1 MGSCVCI
8 DKGLAQLIVT
18 AFYENIEYL
27 RFVISQLNPTCTI
40 KVIDFI
46 CIVKV
51 TRGLKVCIQNVRFEL
66 TEEAQNL
73 INQVNVPADPRS
85 LAKEVVKAAAQQVTH
100 GSLGLAVQRAAK
112 QVITRAA
119 VAGVAN
125 VAASEAFKKKAAA
138 EAARKVIDE
147 ATKKVAAEAAR
158 KVIAEATKKVAA
170 EAAKTTLTSTAKTAF
185 GCGAI
190 VEGIF
195 LGFNL
200 VQDYKK
206 KKDGEISQEE
216 FYERAQRYLVGAVVS
231 LIGSTAGA
239 VIGTAFLRGVGT
251 IVGSMVGGIIGGVA
265 GGSVSGSFK
274 MTYAIM

>member
-1 MGSCVCI
+1 M
-8 DKGLAQLIVT
+8 
-18 AFYENIEYL
+18 
-27 RFVISQLNPTCTI
+27 
-40 KVIDFI
+40 
-46 CIVKV
+46 
-51 TRGLKVCIQNVRFEL
+51 
-66 TEEAQNL
+66 
-73 INQVNVPADPRS
+73 
-85 LAKEVVKAAAQQVTH
+85 
-100 GSLGLAVQRAAK
+100 QRAAK

-138 EAARKVIDE
+138 EAARKVI
-147 ATKKVAAEAAR
+147 AE
-158 KVIAEATKKVAA
+158 VTKKVAA

-190 VEGIF
+190 VEGVF

-216 FYERAQRYLVGAVVS
+216 FYERAQRYLVGAAVY

-239 VIGTAFLRGVGT
+239 VIGAAFL
-251 IVGSMVGGIIGGVA
+251 
-265 GGSVSGSFK
+265 
-274 MTYAIM
+274 